1 MIKSQ
6 LSFVSQWSSPF
17 QGISSIDLLRLPNAT
32 QKMLVYLE
40 KLDPGLEQDS
50 LVLVNYGL
58 FIESTSTCKQ
68 NGLDGKRINPFQLG
82 FNKSDIVAAQ
92 TNARYDLL
100 TNPKSDS
107 GKIDITKYPTYT
119 IFCTDTDIIK
129 PNKHFPNNY
138 YISTTLILIV
148 AVSLALINAPFKY
161 ETLKQTI
168 RKLLVKLSFKQK

>member
-40 KLDPGLEQDS
+40 KLDPGIDQDS
-50 LVLVNYGL
+50 LVLTNYGP

-68 NGLDGKRINPFQLG
+68 NGLDGKQINPSQLG

-100 TNPKSDS
+100 TNQKSDS
-107 GKIDITKYPTYT
+107 VKINTTKYPSYT
-119 IFCTDTDIIK
+119 IFCTDIIK
-129 PNKHFPNNY
+129 TPSLIGSSNHLFIFSLIIGVLTMAL
-138 YISTTLILIV
+138 IST
-148 AVSLALINAPFKY
+148 
-161 ETLKQTI
+161 
-168 RKLLVKLSFKQK
+168 LLLSFKTINKKLKDFNFF

>member
-40 KLDPGLEQDS
+40 KLDPGIDQDS
-50 LVLVNYGL
+50 LVLTNYGP

-68 NGLDGKRINPFQLG
+68 NGLDGKQINPFQLG

-100 TNPKSDS
+100 ANPKSDS
-107 GKIDITKYPTYT
+107 GKIDITKYPSYT
-119 IFCTDTDIIK
+119 IFCTDIIK

-148 AVSLALINAPFKY
+148 AVLLALINAPFKY

>member
-40 KLDPGLEQDS
+40 KLDPGIDQDS
-50 LVLVNYGL
+50 LVLTNYGP

-68 NGLDGKRINPFQLG
+68 NGLDGKQINPFQLG

-100 TNPKSDS
+100 ANPKSDS
-107 GKIDITKYPTYT
+107 GKIDITKYPSFT
-119 IFCTDTDIIK
+119 IFCTDIIK

-161 ETLKQTI
+161 EVLKQII
-168 RKLLVKLSFKQK
+168 RRILVKLSIKQK